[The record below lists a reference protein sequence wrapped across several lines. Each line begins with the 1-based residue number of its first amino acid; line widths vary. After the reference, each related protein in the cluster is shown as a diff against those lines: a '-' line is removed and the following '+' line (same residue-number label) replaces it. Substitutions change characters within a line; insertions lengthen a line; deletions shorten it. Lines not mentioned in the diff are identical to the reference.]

1 MVTSIKS
8 LPLIM
13 YLFVNWLISSVCHVE
28 CMLYFKFLHSACTH
42 ACIHACSH
50 ACNFFSSFVHCVL
63 NCLLV
68 VYLIQCSVG
77 SVSITNLEP
86 GAVHTKVYSILS
98 LL

>member
-1 MVTSIKS
+1 M
-8 LPLIM
+8 
-13 YLFVNWLISSVCHVE
+13 
-28 CMLYFKFLHSACTH
+28 
-42 ACIHACSH
+42 
-50 ACNFFSSFVHCVL
+50 HCVL